1 MERNPTTMSIA
12 RRVSS
17 AIADAGLNVP
27 SVAHAADITTDALTD
42 RLNGVVEFEM
52 HLLVRVGGVLRV
64 PATDLL
70 EVAA

>member
-1 MERNPTTMSIA
+1 MDRNPTTISIA

-17 AIADAGLNVP
+17 AIADAGMNVP

-42 RLNGVVEFEM
+42 RLNGTVEFEV